1 MYLKRLHASFRLV
14 FASFSQFLKERKLP
28 PEFVV
33 GCEGSFGALMMVAIV
48 LPTVYYLPGNDGGG
62 VHENA
67 LDAGVLI
74 SNNALLAGLVV
85 SYWISIAF
93 YNFCGLAVA
102 KSLSSVHRCLID
114 ACRTVLVWGIE
125 LILAYAKLD
134 IYILF
139 SIAKYVH

>member
-1 MYLKRLHASFRLV
+1 
-14 FASFSQFLKERKLP
+14 
-28 PEFVV
+28 
-33 GCEGSFGALMMVAIV
+33 MMIAIV
-48 LPTVYYLPGNDGGG
+48 LPTVYYLPGEDGGG

-67 LDAGVLI
+67 LDAGVLF
-74 SNNALLAGLVV
+74 SNNSLLAGLVV

-125 LILAYAKLD
+125 LILAYASMDASGHYVYGEKWHPESSYIQLIGFGELD
-134 IYILF
+134 VIL
-139 SIAKYVH
+139 